1 MDIPASLGLKVIDSA
16 TGAQVYQG
24 SLVSKMDVGY
34 NATPAPYRKVL
45 MADFSSFN
53 TPGEYRLVVPGMGAS
68 LPFLIDTGIAMDFAR
83 TYALGLYHQ
92 RCGSANKITFILDTH
107 NGCHLAQIAEASP
120 ASSSCLTL
128 SGIACKI
135 GG

>member
-1 MDIPASLGLKVIDSA
+1 
-16 TGAQVYQG
+16 
-24 SLVSKMDVGY
+24 LVSRLDEGY

-92 RCGSANKITFILDTH
+92 RCGSDNKIPFTRHTH
-107 NGCHLAQIAEASP
+107 NVCHVA
-120 ASSSCLTL
+120 
-128 SGIACKI
+128 
-135 GG
+135 